1 MNLVPL
7 RLHVTEEPGSV
18 LKWRGQQG
26 SCKDSQKAFP
36 WPAAR
41 LAGFSSTLPPRASQ
55 DSIVF
60 TEHPGFSYAK
70 HDEHTQI

>member
-26 SCKDSQKAFP
+26 SCKESQKAF
-36 WPAAR
+36 PAAR
-41 LAGFSSTLPPRASQ
+41 LAGFSSTLPLGALQ
-55 DSIVF
+55 DSIVL
-60 TEHPGFSYAK
+60 TEHPDFSSAK
-70 HDEHTQI
+70 HDEHTKI